1 MKKLT
6 TMIVLMIIVFSTY
19 AIAQTTFD
27 VNGQVRSRLQ
37 INDKDFNSET
47 GMNTF
52 NELRTRLGI
61 KFTPIDD
68 VLGFIQIQDSRVY
81 GTEAGTMADMKNLD
95 LHQGYFAVKNIFK
108 LPADLQVGRMELA
121 FANQRLIGS
130 VGWHNVGRSFDGSV
144 LNLHTEQGTIGLVTV
159 RTNESGIVDDS
170 SDFHISALLGDL
182 KFVENMKIQPYV
194 ITEMLS
200 RQDFSRYTLGVYI
213 AGKIGGLSHEIEGS
227 YQMGTQQKDVDIAA
241 FMFAFNLK
249 YALKGSLKPS
259 IGVGVD
265 YLSGDDGEDET
276 KYKVFNTLYAT
287 NHKFYGFM
295 DYFLNIPVHTYGK
308 GLIDIHAKASIV
320 PFDKFTVAAS
330 FHNFSANADY
340 ILADETT
347 STAFG
352 TEIDI
357 TAIYKYNKAVKFQG
371 GFSMFSPGAIFKETK
386 GKDAANYAYLMAI
399 VNL

>member
-1 MKKLT
+1 MKTFSIK
-6 TMIVLMIIVFSTY
+6 IVLMIIVFSTY
-19 AIAQTTFD
+19 TIAQTAFE
-27 VNGQVRSRLQ
+27 VSGQVRSRLQ
-37 INDKDFNSET
+37 INNNDFNTDT

-52 NELRTRLGI
+52 NELRTRLGV
-61 KFTPIDD
+61 KFIPTDD
-68 VLGFIQIQDSRVY
+68 VLGFFQIQDSRVY
-81 GTEAGTMADMKNLD
+81 GTETGTMADMKNLD
-95 LHQGYFAVKNIFK
+95 LHQGYFAVKNIFE
-108 LPADLQVGRMELA
+108 LPVDLQLGRMEIA

-144 LNLHTEQGTIGLVTV
+144 LNLHTEQGTIGLITA

-170 SDFHISALLGDL
+170 SDFHVSALLGDIKL
-182 KFVENMKIQPYV
+182 VENIKIQPY
-194 ITEMLS
+194 IIGEMLS
-200 RQDFSRYTLGVYI
+200 RQDFSRYTLGVYL

-259 IGVGVD
+259 IGFGVD
-265 YLSGDDGEDET
+265 YLSGDDGEDAT

-308 GLIDIHAKASIV
+308 GLIDIHAKASIM

-340 ILADETT
+340 ILTDETT

-352 TEIDI
+352 SEMDI
-357 TAIYKYNKAVKFQG
+357 TVTYKYNKVVKFQG
-371 GFSMFSPGAIFKETK
+371 GFSVFSPGAIFKETK
-386 GKDAANYAYLMAI
+386 GEDTSNYGYLMAV